1 MYLFWAIS
9 LFHPIRIALL
19 ERPPGRPGES
29 HTPIFR
35 IKRKPFRLNLN
46 VFPIRLHLAAADF
59 FSRRCFPINLNG
71 NHLYIFPG

>member
-19 ERPPGRPGES
+19 KGPPTSGES
-29 HTPIFR
+29 HTR
-35 IKRKPFRLNLN
+35 SSGLNVKPFRLNLN
-46 VFPIRLHLAAADF
+46 VFPIRLHLAAGDF
-59 FSRRCFPINLNG
+59 FSRRCFPINLSG